1 MGDVMSLIE
10 EAELKV
16 DKDKAQRLVNKIRK
30 GKGFDLEDYRDQV
43 SQMNQFGGIE
53 SMMDKLPGM
62 GNVNIPQGALGNAM
76 GDMNKSVA
84 IINSMT
90 PQERS
95 FPNVIQGGRK
105 KRIAA
110 GSGTSI
116 QDVNKTLKQFT
127 QMQKMMRKMGGKG
140 KMAKMMK
147 GMGGMGGMPGGKL
160 PPGGMGGGFGM

>member
-1 MGDVMSLIE
+1 
-10 EAELKV
+10 
-16 DKDKAQRLVNKIRK
+16 
-30 GKGFDLEDYRDQV
+30 
-43 SQMNQFGGIE
+43 
-53 SMMDKLPGM
+53 
-62 GNVNIPQGALGNAM
+62 M